1 MSNMSC
7 EFVFENNKWFV
18 YVFETGDKI
27 EFEEGIIFKTGS
39 AGRNNL
45 FGTVCSL
52 QGVAQLDMSPKT
64 RFALR
69 IGSPRI
75 GGGPLWHLTTDGR
88 CVRYHQNQSRN
99 HA

>member
-7 EFVFENNKWFV
+7 EFVFDNNKWFV

-88 CVRYHQNQSRN
+88 CVRYHQNQ
-99 HA
+99 